1 MKCKY
6 LQRLQNV
13 AHDILTPDLP
23 SPLQV
28 CQAKTCAHASES
40 EAQNSMTEGGR
51 GQGGLFASA
60 ITIDKPNQHVVQR
73 NSITVDDHG
82 IVEARFTVLM
92 PARGRKIQGRAA
104 TTLLTEVLVSGG

>member
-28 CQAKTCAHASES
+28 CQAKRCAHASES
-40 EAQNSMTEGGR
+40 EAQNSMPEGGR
-51 GQGGLFASA
+51 GLRGA
-60 ITIDKPNQHVVQR
+60 
-73 NSITVDDHG
+73 
-82 IVEARFTVLM
+82 EARSVFCFLFIIIVFL
-92 PARGRKIQGRAA
+92 KC
-104 TTLLTEVLVSGG
+104 

>member
-28 CQAKTCAHASES
+28 CQAKRCAHASES

-51 GQGGLFASA
+51 GQGYTVRS
-60 ITIDKPNQHVVQR
+60 VQCQ
-73 NSITVDDHG
+73 SVC
-82 IVEARFTVLM
+82 
-92 PARGRKIQGRAA
+92 PADGVPGRWRRLGRRQ
-104 TTLLTEVLVSGG
+104 